1 VTPKRA
7 RAAALA
13 AVLFTA
19 TLGGVMVL
27 TRPPAPR
34 AAPERAREEAPA
46 TRAPGEPPPAVD
58 DDHAFA
64 PGSPGAVAERFLRAF
79 WRAHYVDAA
88 ALATGETLARCRRDQ
103 RAGAEL
109 PPEHAELFRRV
120 RVFREA
126 SRYRLERVT
135 VTELPP
141 GADGAA
147 RRLVQGEAHATGPSP
162 DDARMVE
169 SRRGQRLELVLVD
182 GAWKVSAWTATARGP
197 APDAGA
203 SR

>member
-1 VTPKRA
+1 MAMAGVSLV
-7 RAAALA
+7 AALG
-13 AVLFTA
+13 AVL
-19 TLGGVMVL
+19 VL
-27 TRPPAPR
+27 TRPQGPATM
-34 AAPERAREEAPA
+34 AERAREETPA
-46 TRAPGEPPPAVD
+46 TRVAGEPPPAVD
-58 DDHAFA
+58 DEHAYA

-88 ALATGETLARCRRDQ
+88 ALATGETLARCQRDQ

-109 PPEHAELFRRV
+109 PPEHAELYRRV

-141 GADGAA
+141 TSDGLA
-147 RRLVQGEAHATGPSP
+147 RKLVLGEAHATGPSP

-169 SRRGQRLELVLVD
+169 SRRGQRLVLVLVD
-182 GAWKVSAWTATARGP
+182 GAWKVAEWTATANTP
-197 APDAGA
+197 APDAGGA
-203 SR
+203 R

>member
-1 VTPKRA
+1 MA
-7 RAAALA
+7 MAAVSLALA
-13 AVLFTA
+13 LGAVL
-19 TLGGVMVL
+19 LL
-27 TRPPAPR
+27 TRPPAPT
-34 AAPERAREEAPA
+34 AVAEGPHEEAPA
-46 TRAPGEPPPAVD
+46 TRVAGEPPPAVD
-58 DDHAFA
+58 DEHAYA

-88 ALATGETLARCRRDQ
+88 ALATGETLARCERDQ
-103 RAGAEL
+103 RAGADL

-135 VTELPP
+135 VTELPAA
-141 GADGAA
+141 GDGLA

-169 SRRGQRLELVLVD
+169 SRRGQRLVLVLRD
-182 GAWKVSAWTATARGP
+182 GAWKVAEWTATTSTS
-197 APDAGA
+197 APGADAGGA
-203 SR
+203 R